1 VKHARMPKM
10 VWVLTCVA
18 VSIFFLWQV
27 PWGRSEGPTD
37 IVFSVKVFHD
47 SARTTGDGIVSITGT
62 LTGDG
67 VGYKNNAV
75 LIACFKDSRAC
86 LTYSVQQIGPNQI
99 GRLDIPIS
107 YPIVKWASD
116 EIVATG
122 SADLA
127 SCRKVTISV
136 VRKSETAVWVEEPIN
151 QARAACIDADTKL
164 YKWTIEDP
172 PFWKAMRERRK

>member
-1 VKHARMPKM
+1 MKQRGNPSSFSLLVF
-10 VWVLTCVA
+10 VA
-18 VSIFFLWQV
+18 ISIPIPLASSL
-27 PWGRSEGPTD
+27 GKAEERTD
-37 IVFSVKVFHD
+37 VIFSVKVFYD

-67 VGYKNNAV
+67 VGHKNNAV
-75 LIACFKDSRAC
+75 LIACYKDVREC
-86 LTYSVQQIGPNQI
+86 LTYSVQQIGPNMI
-99 GRLDIPIS
+99 GRLEIPAA
-107 YPIVKWASD
+107 YPVVKWAAD

-122 SADLA
+122 SDLA

-136 VRKSETAVWVEEPIN
+136 VRKTETAVWVEEPIN

-172 PFWKAMRERRK
+172 PFWKALRARKQ